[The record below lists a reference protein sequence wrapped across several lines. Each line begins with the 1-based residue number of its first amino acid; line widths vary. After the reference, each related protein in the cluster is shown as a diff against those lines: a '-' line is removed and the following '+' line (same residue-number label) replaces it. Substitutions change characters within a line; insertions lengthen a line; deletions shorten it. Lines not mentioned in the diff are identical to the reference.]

1 MRTTRRGRG
10 LPTLLTAGL
19 SVAVLAGCQTGQEPA
34 APAPAAESPVESEPV
49 AEPTAPADETEPAE
63 PSEPAGPSDPGT
75 VVNGDNSI
83 TFPLPGTS
91 VAGPAVTATG
101 AGTAFEATLLYRVVV
116 AGTED
121 VVVEDFT
128 TAGANG
134 EVVPWTIEL
143 TLEPGDYTL
152 QVWEPDMSDGE
163 GEGGP
168 ARNLVETTFTVT

>member
-1 MRTTRRGRG
+1 MSTTARVRG
-10 LPTLLTAGL
+10 LRALLAAGL
-19 SVAVLAGCQTGQEPA
+19 GVALLAGCQTGQVAAEPDVEPSEEPVASEPA
-34 APAPAAESPVESEPV
+34 AEPEPEPEQSEPS
-49 AEPTAPADETEPAE
+49 EPTEPAE
-63 PSEPAGPSDPGT
+63 PGDP

-91 VAGPAVTATG
+91 VAGPGVTATG
-101 AGTAFEATLLYRVVV
+101 EGTAFEATLLYRVLV

-134 EVVPWTIEL
+134 EVGPWTIEL

-163 GEGGP
+163 GEGAP
-168 ARNLVETTFTVT
+168 SRNLVETTFTVT